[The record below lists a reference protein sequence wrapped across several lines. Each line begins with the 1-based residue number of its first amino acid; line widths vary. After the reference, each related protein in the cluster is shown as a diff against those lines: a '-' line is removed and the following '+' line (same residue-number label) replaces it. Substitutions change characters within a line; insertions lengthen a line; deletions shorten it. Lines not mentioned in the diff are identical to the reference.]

1 MRPRA
6 RPRVFLDS
14 NVIFSGLYSAEGAP
28 ATIVKYFIEGRM
40 TVVISQQVLDEV
52 VRTIKAKLPEALPS
66 LRKLLVNSP
75 LEIWKDPTPEEVA
88 RWAEVIN
95 PDDAG
100 ILAAATDAEPD
111 YLITG
116 DSHFF
121 KSPVIGRKSGLQI
134 VTPGQFLERLE

>member
-1 MRPRA
+1 
-6 RPRVFLDS
+6 VFLDS

-28 ATIVKYFIEGRM
+28 ATVVKYLIEGRM

-52 VRTIKAKLPEALPS
+52 VRTIKAKLPEALPF

-75 LEIWKDPTPEEVA
+75 LEIRKNPTPEEVA

-95 PDDAG
+95 PDAG

>member
-1 MRPRA
+1 M
-6 RPRVFLDS
+6 
-14 NVIFSGLYSAEGAP
+14 
-28 ATIVKYFIEGRM
+28 KYFIEGRM

-75 LEIWKDPTPEEVA
+75 LEIRKDPTPEEVA